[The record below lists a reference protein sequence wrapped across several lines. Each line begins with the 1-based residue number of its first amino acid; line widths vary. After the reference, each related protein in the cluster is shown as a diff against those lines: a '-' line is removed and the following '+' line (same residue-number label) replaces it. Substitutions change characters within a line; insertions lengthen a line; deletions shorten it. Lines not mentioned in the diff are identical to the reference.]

1 MDIDR
6 DQLVEMLISLGR
18 HEEATRVQETL
29 PGTVDTAEHAELLE
43 RLGIAPAELVGS
55 LDVLGGLDQPEEG
68 AGSDGAGS
76 DDTGSGSTRP
86 DTAAPAVSDPA
97 APRT

>member
-29 PGTVDTAEHAELLE
+29 PGTVDTAEHADLLE
-43 RLGIAPAELVGS
+43 RMGIAPAELVGS
-55 LDVLGGLDQPEEG
+55 LDVLGGLDQPDDAG
-68 AGSDGAGS
+68 AGAVAAGAAADSAGQDDAGLPASDA
-76 DDTGSGSTRP
+76 
-86 DTAAPAVSDPA
+86 A
-97 APRT
+97 APRV